1 MAALPKEIQYNKPM
15 ASLPMDTQMNNTIVH
30 PSNGANFK
38 ANGNVITFDL
48 PTHSMLV
55 PSSLCLNGIIKITP
69 SPETQTLIAGQ
80 PAASWIQRVETLVG
94 GTQIDS
100 ITDYGRLYNMIAQT
114 KIDYATKAGLMTEL
128 AVNCDGLDA
137 AAPAETDGNLDTN
150 LDGNAMGDP
159 TFVNLNGRRGPS
171 FTPANSGTGGTAGSP
186 TVAKVDAVEGEFAF
200 SLPLGCLLSSCAEL
214 IPLSMM
220 GGVRIRITT
229 AQLSSYV
236 RTVKP
241 VYGTGDN
248 LNIIQ
253 SFTETGAADPVF
265 DFSELELNFDLVDF
279 GEGFDGVVK
288 SMADP
293 NGDLVIRSEGWNTMN
308 VPIDANASTANN
320 TYLYNVR
327 LSSIKSLVLQGTGE
341 ARQAAIIPAYQAVQV
356 AGSTGSTQ
364 FFVANRPFPP
374 SPLDESNVA
383 AVMSSLRQC
392 FGEAHDV
399 YSTRIAIPDKQ
410 YTTLATVGTQTL
422 ADDTS
427 PVSDNQMS
435 VSVFEP
441 AAHFVGVNTE
451 KLSTNAVMMSGES
464 SQLSPI
470 EVLLNQSD
478 ATSGAGTLTLYT
490 CYDALLAIN
499 TKSRGINIRV

>member
-38 ANGNVITFDL
+38 ANGNIITFDL

-55 PSSLCLNGIIKITP
+55 PSSLVLNGIIKITP

-94 GTQIDS
+94 GTSIDS
-100 ITDYGRLYNMIAQT
+100 ISDYGRLYNMISQT

-137 AAPAETDGNLDTN
+137 AAPAEGDGNLNTN

-171 FTPANSGTGGTAGSP
+171 FTPANNDPSITKA
-186 TVAKVDAVEGEFAF
+186 DAVEGEFAF
-200 SLPLGCLLSSCAEL
+200 SLPLGCMLSSCAEL
-214 IPLSMM
+214 IPLSLM

-236 RTVKP
+236 RTVKAE
-241 VYGTGDN
+241 YTTNDITG
-248 LNIIQ
+248 
-253 SFTETGAADPVF
+253 FTETGATAPVF

-293 NGDLVIRSEGWNTMN
+293 NGDLVLRSEGWNVMN
-308 VPIDANASTANN
+308 VPIDLNSSTANN

-341 ARQAAIIPAYQAVQV
+341 ARNDSIIPAYQAVQV
-356 AGSTGSTQ
+356 AGATGSTQ

-392 FGEAHDV
+392 FGESHDV

-410 YTTLATVGTQTL
+410 YTTLATVGTTL
-422 ADDTS
+422 PALAAETA
-427 PVSDNQMS
+427 PKSDNQMS

-470 EVLLNQSD
+470 EVLLNQST
-478 ATSGAGTLTLYT
+478 ATKAAGTLTLYT
-490 CYDALLAIN
+490 CYDSLLAIN
-499 TKSRGINIRV
+499 VRSRGINVRV

>member
-137 AAPAETDGNLDTN
+137 AAPAEADGNLNQN

-159 TFVNLNGRRGPS
+159 TFVNLNGRRAPS
-171 FTPANSGTGGTAGSP
+171 FRPANDAPAVTKA
-186 TVAKVDAVEGEFAF
+186 DAVEGEFAF
-200 SLPLGCLLSSCAEL
+200 SLPLGCLLSSCSEL

-236 RTVKP
+236 RTVKA
-241 VYGTGDN
+241 VYTDDD
-248 LNIIQ
+248 IS
-253 SFTETGAADPVF
+253 SFTETGATAPVF

-320 TYLYNVR
+320 TYLYNLR

-478 ATSGAGTLTLYT
+478 ATTAAGTLTLYT

-499 TKSRGINIRV
+499 TRSRGINVRV

>member
-38 ANGNVITFDL
+38 ANGNIITFDL

-55 PSSLCLNGIIKITP
+55 PSSLVLNGIIKITP

-94 GTQIDS
+94 GTS
-100 ITDYGRLYNMIAQT
+100 IESISDYGRLYNMIAQT

-137 AAPAETDGNLDTN
+137 AAPAEGDGNLN
-150 LDGNAMGDP
+150 ENVDGNAMGDP

-171 FTPANSGTGGTAGSP
+171 FRPADSSTTPDI
-186 TVAKVDAVEGEFAF
+186 VKKDAKEGEFAF
-200 SLPLGCLLSSCAEL
+200 SLPLGCMLSSCAEL
-214 IPLSMM
+214 IPLSLM

-229 AQLSSYV
+229 AQLTTFI
-236 RTVKP
+236 RTVK
-241 VYGTGDN
+241 VTETDAGVITG
-248 LNIIQ
+248 
-253 SFTETGAADPVF
+253 FTETGATAPVF

-293 NGDLVIRSEGWNTMN
+293 NGDLVLRSEGWNVMN
-308 VPIDANASTANN
+308 VPIDINNSVSNN

-341 ARQAAIIPAYQAVQV
+341 ARQEAIIPAYQAVQI
-356 AGSTGSTQ
+356 AGVSGSTQ

-392 FGEAHDV
+392 FGESHDV

-410 YTTLATVGTQTL
+410 YTTLAKVGTAITLPVQT
-422 ADDTS
+422 D
-427 PVSDNQMS
+427 PKSDNQSS

-441 AAHFVGVNTE
+441 ASHFVGVNTE

-470 EVLLNQSD
+470 EVLLNQST
-478 ATSGAGTLTLYT
+478 ATKAAGTLTLYT
-490 CYDALLAIN
+490 CYDSLLAIN
-499 TKSRGINIRV
+499 VRSRGINVRV

>member
-38 ANGNVITFDL
+38 ANGNIITFDL

-55 PSSLCLNGIIKITP
+55 PSSLVLNGIIKITP

-94 GTQIDS
+94 GTS
-100 ITDYGRLYNMIAQT
+100 IESISDYGRLYNMIAQT

-137 AAPAETDGNLDTN
+137 AAPAAADGNLN
-150 LDGNAMGDP
+150 ENVDGNAMGDP

-171 FTPANSGTGGTAGSP
+171 FRPADATAAI
-186 TVAKVDAVEGEFAF
+186 TKADAVEGEFAF
-200 SLPLGCLLSSCAEL
+200 SLPLGCMLSSCAEL
-214 IPLSMM
+214 IPLSLM

-229 AQLSSYV
+229 AQLSTFI
-236 RTVKP
+236 RTVK
-241 VYGTGDN
+241 VTETEAGVVTG
-248 LNIIQ
+248 
-253 SFTETGAADPVF
+253 FTETGATAPVF

-293 NGDLVIRSEGWNTMN
+293 NGDLVLRSEGWNVMN
-308 VPIDANASTANN
+308 VPIDLNSSTANN

-341 ARQAAIIPAYQAVQV
+341 AKDSANLGKYDAVRAAGA
-356 AGSTGSTQ
+356 TGSTQ

-410 YTTLATVGTQTL
+410 YTTLATVGTTL
-422 ADDTS
+422 PALAAETA
-427 PVSDNQMS
+427 PKSDNQMS

-441 AAHFVGVNTE
+441 ASHFVGVNTE

-470 EVLLNQSD
+470 EVLLNQST
-478 ATSGAGTLTLYT
+478 ATKAAGTLTLYT
-490 CYDALLAIN
+490 CYDSLLAIN
-499 TKSRGINIRV
+499 VRSRGINVRV

>member
-38 ANGNVITFDL
+38 ANGNIITFDL

-55 PSSLCLNGIIKITP
+55 PSSLVLNGIIKITP

-94 GTQIDS
+94 GTS
-100 ITDYGRLYNMIAQT
+100 IESISDYGRLYNMIAQT

-137 AAPAETDGNLDTN
+137 AAPAAADGNLN
-150 LDGNAMGDP
+150 ENVDGNAMGDP

-171 FTPANSGTGGTAGSP
+171 FRPADTSTDPDIT
-186 TVAKVDAVEGEFAF
+186 KVDAKEGEFAF
-200 SLPLGCLLSSCAEL
+200 SLPLGCMLSSCAEL
-214 IPLSMM
+214 IPLSLM

-229 AQLSSYV
+229 AQLSTFI
-236 RTVKP
+236 RTVK
-241 VYGTGDN
+241 VTETEAGVVTG
-248 LNIIQ
+248 
-253 SFTETGAADPVF
+253 FTETGATAPVF

-293 NGDLVIRSEGWNTMN
+293 NGDLVLRSEGWNVMN
-308 VPIDANASTANN
+308 VPIDLNSSTANN

-341 ARQAAIIPAYQAVQV
+341 ARNDSIIPAYQAVQI
-356 AGSTGSTQ
+356 AGVSGSTQ

-410 YTTLATVGTQTL
+410 YTTLATVGTTL
-422 ADDTS
+422 PALAAETA
-427 PVSDNQMS
+427 PKSDNQMS

-441 AAHFVGVNTE
+441 ASHFVGVNTE

-470 EVLLNQSD
+470 EVLLNQST
-478 ATSGAGTLTLYT
+478 ATKAAGTLTLYT
-490 CYDALLAIN
+490 CYDSLLAIN
-499 TKSRGINIRV
+499 VRSRGINVRV

>member
-38 ANGNVITFDL
+38 ANGNIITFDL

-55 PSSLCLNGIIKITP
+55 PSSLVLNGVIKITP
-69 SPETQTLIAGQ
+69 SAETQTLIAGQ

-94 GTQIDS
+94 GTSIDS
-100 ITDYGRLYNMIAQT
+100 ISDYGRLYNMISQT

-137 AAPAETDGNLDTN
+137 AAPAAADGNLNEN
-150 LDGNAMGDP
+150 LTGNAMGDP

-171 FTPANSGTGGTAGSP
+171 FRPADTSTDP
-186 TVAKVDAVEGEFAF
+186 DIAKVIATKDGT
-200 SLPLGCLLSSCAEL
+200 PD
-214 IPLSMM
+214 
-220 GGVRIRITT
+220 IT
-229 AQLSSYV
+229 
-236 RTVKP
+236 
-241 VYGTGDN
+241 G
-248 LNIIQ
+248 
-253 SFTETGAADPVF
+253 FTETGATAPVF

-293 NGDLVIRSEGWNTMN
+293 NGDLVLRSEGWNVMN
-308 VPIDANASTANN
+308 VPIDLNSSTANN

-341 ARQAAIIPAYQAVQV
+341 ARNDSIIPAYQAVQV
-356 AGSTGSTQ
+356 AGVSGSTQ

-410 YTTLATVGTQTL
+410 YTTLATVGTALPALGVAT
-422 ADDTS
+422 D

-441 AAHFVGVNTE
+441 ASHFVGVNTE

-478 ATSGAGTLTLYT
+478 VTKAAGTLTLYT
-490 CYDALLAIN
+490 CYDSLLAIN
-499 TKSRGINIRV
+499 VRSRGINVRV